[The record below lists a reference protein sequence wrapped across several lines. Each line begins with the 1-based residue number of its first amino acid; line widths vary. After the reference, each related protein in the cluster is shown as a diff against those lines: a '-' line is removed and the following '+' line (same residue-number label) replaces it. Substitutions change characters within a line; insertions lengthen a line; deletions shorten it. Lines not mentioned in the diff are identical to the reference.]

1 MNRCQAGFLELRREF
16 GDSYCANVLL
26 QGYQHVCREVLIACN
41 SLWMRARAATI
52 ELRISVLSIAKK
64 DCILIVTISGKLL
77 RVGEASVVLEVAPF
91 EYEVFVAD
99 YTRRRLQ
106 AQTGDVIRLHTLQY
120 IDGNAAQGGRL
131 TPRLIGFSS
140 EPERQFFDLFCSVDG
155 VGVKK
160 ALRAMVRP
168 VKELAVLIEQ
178 QDAKSLS
185 ALPGVG
191 PATSERIIA
200 KLRRK
205 MPRFA
210 LMVDPGSVGETE
222 ELGSQVI
229 SETFD
234 ALITLGH
241 SEADARRLI
250 DEATAGKKKFKD
262 TESLLTAIYQRS

>member
-1 MNRCQAGFLELRREF
+1 M
-16 GDSYCANVLL
+16 
-26 QGYQHVCREVLIACN
+26 
-41 SLWMRARAATI
+41 
-52 ELRISVLSIAKK
+52 
-64 DCILIVTISGKLL
+64 IVTIAGKL
-77 RVGEASVVLEVAPF
+77 VHVSETAVVIESSPF
-91 EYEVFVAD
+91 EYEVLVGD
-99 YTRRRLQ
+99 YTRRQLQ
-106 AQTGDVIRLHTLQY
+106 TKVGQPVRLHTLDY
-120 IDGNAAQGGRL
+120 IEGNAQSGGRL
-131 TPRLIGFSS
+131 TPRLVGFQT

-178 QDAKSLS
+178 QDAKALS
-185 ALPGVG
+185 ALPGIG

-210 LMVDPGSVGETE
+210 LMVDSAGPVEEDSGSSEV
-222 ELGSQVI
+222 V

-234 ALITLGH
+234 ALVTLGH

-250 DEATAGKKKFKD
+250 DEVLATKKKFKD
-262 TESLLTAIYQRS
+262 TESMLTAIYQRSV

>member
-1 MNRCQAGFLELRREF
+1 MF
-16 GDSYCANVLL
+16 
-26 QGYQHVCREVLIACN
+26 
-41 SLWMRARAATI
+41 
-52 ELRISVLSIAKK
+52 LSIEGV
-64 DCILIVTISGKLL
+64 VTQVS
-77 RVGEASVVLEVAPF
+77 ETAVAIRFDPF
-91 EYEVFVAD
+91 EYEVLVGD
-99 YTRRRLQ
+99 YTRRQLQ
-106 AQTGDVIRLHTLQY
+106 TQVGQPVRLHTMDY
-120 IDGNAAQGGRL
+120 IEGNAQGGGRL
-131 TPRLIGFSS
+131 TPRLVGFST

-178 QDAKSLS
+178 QDAKALS
-185 ALPGVG
+185 ALPGIG

-210 LMVDPGSVGETE
+210 LMVETT
-222 ELGSQVI
+222 GVASDDADANSQVV

-250 DEATAGKKKFKD
+250 DEALETKSKYKD
-262 TESLLTAIYQRS
+262 TEAMLTAIYKRSG

>member
-1 MNRCQAGFLELRREF
+1 M
-16 GDSYCANVLL
+16 
-26 QGYQHVCREVLIACN
+26 
-41 SLWMRARAATI
+41 
-52 ELRISVLSIAKK
+52 
-64 DCILIVTISGKLL
+64 IVTISGKLV
-77 RVGEASVVLEVAPF
+77 RVSETAVVVESDPF
-91 EYEVFVAD
+91 QYEVYVGD
-99 YTRRRLQ
+99 YTRRQLQ
-106 AQTGDVIRLHTLQY
+106 NQVGNQVQLHTLDY
-120 IDGNAAQGGRL
+120 IEGNSAQGGRL
-131 TPRLIGFSS
+131 TPRLIGFST

-178 QDAKSLS
+178 QDAKALS

-210 LMVDPGSVGETE
+210 LMVDGEVVGETTSQ
-222 ELGSQVI
+222 GSQVV

-234 ALITLGH
+234 ALVVLGH
-241 SEADARRLI
+241 SESDARKLI
-250 DEATAGKKKFKD
+250 DEAIDSGKKFKD
-262 TESLLTAIYQRS
+262 TESLLTAIYQRGT

>member
-1 MNRCQAGFLELRREF
+1 M
-16 GDSYCANVLL
+16 
-26 QGYQHVCREVLIACN
+26 
-41 SLWMRARAATI
+41 
-52 ELRISVLSIAKK
+52 
-64 DCILIVTISGKLL
+64 IVSISGALI
-77 RVGEASVVLEVAPF
+77 RVSEAAVFIEAAPF
-91 EYEVFVAD
+91 EYEVLVAD
-99 YTRRRLQ
+99 YTRRQLQ
-106 AQTGDVIRLHTLQY
+106 GRIGETTRLHTLDY
-120 IDGNAAQGGRL
+120 IEGNAQGGRL
-131 TPRLIGFSS
+131 TPRLIGFAT

-185 ALPGVG
+185 ALPGIG

-210 LMVDPGSVGETE
+210 LMVDGHAVSEDADAGSAV
-222 ELGSQVI
+222 V

-234 ALITLGH
+234 ALMTLGH
-241 SEADARRLI
+241 SEADARKLI
-250 DEATAGKKKFKD
+250 DEAITSGKKFKD
-262 TESLLTAIYQRS
+262 TESLLTAIYQRSQ